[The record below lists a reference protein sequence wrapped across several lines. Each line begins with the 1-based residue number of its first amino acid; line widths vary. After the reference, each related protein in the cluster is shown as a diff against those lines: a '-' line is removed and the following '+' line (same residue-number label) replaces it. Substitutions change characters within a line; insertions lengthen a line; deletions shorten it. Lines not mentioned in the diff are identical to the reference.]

1 METAMETP
9 PPAAETRK
17 EPTPAAA
24 AQTVPE
30 TKKEPTPPA
39 PAPAPAPAPPPPA
52 PAAVVVAAAARGDG
66 KRKRGRPRKYGPDGG
81 LLRPLNATPISASVP
96 DDSGGGHYTPAS
108 AVGAA
113 MKRGRGRPVGF
124 ISRAAPV
131 VAVPVTAAT
140 PTPAVVV
147 STPPPPAPV
156 SVAAVAA
163 PTPQHLAPPLG
174 DVVGCASGA
183 NFTPHILNVA
193 TGEDIN
199 MKVISFS
206 QQGPRAICILSAN
219 GVISNVTLRQH
230 DSLGGTVTY
239 EGRFELLSLSGSF
252 TPTEKGGTRDRCGGM
267 SVSLAAADGRVIGGG
282 VAGLLVAAS
291 PVQVVV
297 GSFLPSY
304 QMEQN
309 GKKPVIEM
317 KTVAAQPT
325 VGFTISSGGDMADS
339 YSGSQARAG
348 KGASAFRVE
357 NWTAQPVASAPP
369 AAEARRTP
377 SSEVI
382 KVPVSGG

>member
-1 METAMETP
+1 AGARDQEGAGAARGRAACARDQEGADAACARDQEGADAAGSCSFSSSSCAGGGGGGSSERGREAEEG
-9 PPAAETRK
+9 AAEEVRAGRW
-17 EPTPAAA
+17 PAAA
-24 AQTVPE
+24 AERDADLGVGAGRLRRGALHARVRRGGRHEAGQG
-30 TKKEPTPPA
+30 PA
-39 PAPAPAPAPPPPA
+39 RGVHQPRGARGGDADDGRHADPRGGRLH
-52 PAAVVVAAAARGDG
+52 AAAR
-66 KRKRGRPRKYGPDGG
+66 
-81 LLRPLNATPISASVP
+81 
-96 DDSGGGHYTPAS
+96 
-108 AVGAA
+108 
-113 MKRGRGRPVGF
+113 
-124 ISRAAPV
+124 
-131 VAVPVTAAT
+131 
-140 PTPAVVV
+140 
-147 STPPPPAPV
+147 
-156 SVAAVAA
+156 
-163 PTPQHLAPPLG
+163 

-252 TPTEKGGTRDRCGGM
+252 TPTEKGGSRDRCGGM

-317 KTVAAQPT
+317 KTVAAQPAM
-325 VGFTISSGGDMADS
+325 GFTISSG
-339 YSGSQARAG
+339 
-348 KGASAFRVE
+348 
-357 NWTAQPVASAPP
+357 
-369 AAEARRTP
+369 
-377 SSEVI
+377 
-382 KVPVSGG
+382 